1 MAAKGSLPAAAG
13 SVVVPYGHLVGSE
26 RWRGSE
32 IARGLQGKTKLIFE
46 DGLGLVDFHLSNRI
60 CVLYVSE
67 ADLVAGDEF
76 KRRLVRF
83 RNASSLGGIVIVEKT
98 PISEQYFSA
107 VQKLVV
113 LQLGM
118 ALLPVANQEEASQLI
133 TQLVSSVERLRIVC
147 HSVITCFRKLKRVR
161 EQSKDHSSNP
171 FLRKQCSQLAEASVF
186 RTVQQIPGVG
196 KTKALLLLQQFGSI
210 HQICN
215 ASVRELELVVGQTV
229 AKQIHAF
236 LGS

>member
-1 MAAKGSLPAAAG
+1 MTAKGSLPAAAG
-13 SVVVPYGHLVGSE
+13 SVVVPYGHVVGNE
-26 RWRGSE
+26 KWRGSE
-32 IARGLQGKTKLIFE
+32 MARRLQGKTKLIFE

-60 CVLYVSE
+60 CVLYISE

-118 ALLPVANQEEASQLI
+118 VLLPVANQEEASQLI
-133 TQLVSSVERLRIVC
+133 TQLV
-147 HSVITCFRKLKRVR
+147 R
-161 EQSKDHSSNP
+161 EQSKDHTSNP
-171 FLRKQCSQLAEASVF
+171 FLRKQCSQLAEATVF

-215 ASVRELELVVGQTV
+215 ASVKELELIVGPTV
-229 AKQIHAF
+229 AQQIHTF

>member
-1 MAAKGSLPAAAG
+1 MAAKEDVPAAAG
-13 SVVVPYGHLVGSE
+13 SVVVPYGHVVGNE
-26 RWRGSE
+26 KWRGSE
-32 IARGLQGKTKLIFE
+32 VARRLQGKTKLIFE

-60 CVLYVSE
+60 CVLYISE

-76 KRRLVRF
+76 KRRVVRF

-98 PISEQYFSA
+98 PITEQYFSA

-118 ALLPVANQEEASQLI
+118 VLLPVANQGEASQLI
-133 TQLVSSVERLRIVC
+133 TQLV
-147 HSVITCFRKLKRVR
+147 R
-161 EQSKDHSSNP
+161 EQSKDHTSNP

-215 ASVRELELVVGQTV
+215 ASVKELELVVGQTV
-229 AKQIHAF
+229 AQQIHTF

>member
-1 MAAKGSLPAAAG
+1 MAAKGDVPAAAG
-13 SVVVPYGHLVGSE
+13 SVVVPYGHVVGNE
-26 RWRGSE
+26 KWRGSE
-32 IARGLQGKTKLIFE
+32 VARRLQGKTKLIFE

-60 CVLYVSE
+60 CVLYISE

-76 KRRLVRF
+76 KRRVVRF

-98 PISEQYFSA
+98 PITEQYFSA

-118 ALLPVANQEEASQLI
+118 VLLPVANQGEASQLI
-133 TQLVSSVERLRIVC
+133 TQLV
-147 HSVITCFRKLKRVR
+147 R
-161 EQSKDHSSNP
+161 EQSKDHTSNP

-215 ASVRELELVVGQTV
+215 ASVKELELVVGQTV
-229 AKQIHAF
+229 AQQIHTF

>member
-1 MAAKGSLPAAAG
+1 MAAKGNVPAAPG
-13 SVVVPYGHLVGSE
+13 SVIVPYGHVVGSE
-26 RWRGSE
+26 KWRGSE
-32 IARGLQGKTKLIFE
+32 LARRLQGKTKLIFE

-98 PISEQYFSA
+98 PLSEQYFSA

-118 ALLPVANQEEASQLI
+118 VLLPVANQEEASQLI
-133 TQLVSSVERLRIVC
+133 TQI
-147 HSVITCFRKLKRVR
+147 VR
-161 EQSKDHSSNP
+161 EQSKDHTSNP
-171 FLRKQCSQLAEASVF
+171 FIRKQCSQLAEASMF

-215 ASVRELELVVGQTV
+215 ASVKELEPVVGQTV
-229 AKQIHAF
+229 AQQIHTF
-236 LGS
+236 FGS

>member
-1 MAAKGSLPAAAG
+1 
-13 SVVVPYGHLVGSE
+13 
-26 RWRGSE
+26 
-32 IARGLQGKTKLIFE
+32 QGKIKVVFE
-46 DGLGLVDFHLSNRI
+46 DDLGLVDFHLSNRI
-60 CVLYVSE
+60 CILYISE

-83 RNASSLGGIVIVEKT
+83 RNSSSLGGVVIVEKT
-98 PISEQYFSA
+98 PISDQYFSA

-113 LQLGM
+113 LELGM
-118 ALLPVANQEEASQLI
+118 VLLPVANQGEASQLI
-133 TQLVSSVERLRIVC
+133 TQLVSSY
-147 HSVITCFRKLKRVR
+147 VR

-171 FLRKQCSQLAEASVF
+171 FLRKPCSQLAGASVF

-215 ASVRELELVVGQTV
+215 ASVKELEVVVGQTV
-229 AKQIHAF
+229 AQQIHTF
-236 LGS
+236 

>member
-1 MAAKGSLPAAAG
+1 M
-13 SVVVPYGHLVGSE
+13 
-26 RWRGSE
+26 
-32 IARGLQGKTKLIFE
+32 
-46 DGLGLVDFHLSNRI
+46 DFHLSNRI
-60 CVLYVSE
+60 CVLYISE

-76 KRRLVRF
+76 KRRVVRF

-98 PISEQYFSA
+98 PITEQYFSA

-118 ALLPVANQEEASQLI
+118 VLLPVANQGEASQLI
-133 TQLVSSVERLRIVC
+133 TQLV
-147 HSVITCFRKLKRVR
+147 R
-161 EQSKDHSSNP
+161 EQSKDHTSNP

-215 ASVRELELVVGQTV
+215 ASVKELELVVGQTV
-229 AKQIHAF
+229 AQQIHTF

>member
-1 MAAKGSLPAAAG
+1 MAAKGDVPAAAG
-13 SVVVPYGHLVGSE
+13 SVVVPYGHVVGNE
-26 RWRGSE
+26 KWRGSE
-32 IARGLQGKTKLIFE
+32 VARRLQGKTKLIFE

-60 CVLYVSE
+60 CVLYISE

-76 KRRLVRF
+76 KRRVVRF

-98 PISEQYFSA
+98 PITEQYFSA

-118 ALLPVANQEEASQLI
+118 VLLPVANQGEASQLI
-133 TQLVSSVERLRIVC
+133 TQLV
-147 HSVITCFRKLKRVR
+147 R
-161 EQSKDHSSNP
+161 EQSKDHTSNP

-186 RTVQQIPGVG
+186 QTVQQIPGVG

-215 ASVRELELVVGQTV
+215 ASVKELELVVGQTV
-229 AKQIHAF
+229 AQQIHTF